1 MVDAL
6 SNNPEET
13 KRSTAGQSVE
23 GQSVEGQAVRWSL
36 YIVQTAQGML
46 YTGISTD
53 VDRRFKAHCDG
64 KGARALRGKGPLQLI
79 WQQTVASQRQALRLE
94 YRIKRLPQKKKWA
107 LCQGQLTL
115 SALIAHWQLAEEKN
129 AGQVGKNLDQV
140 SKCSE
145 SR

>member
-1 MVDAL
+1 MIDAL
-6 SNNPEET
+6 SNNQAET
-13 KRSTAGQSVE
+13 KRSAADQSVE
-23 GQSVEGQAVRWSL
+23 DQPVEGQAVQWSL

-53 VDRRFKAHCDG
+53 VDRRFKAHCEG
-64 KGARALRGKGPLQLI
+64 KGARALRGKGPLRLM
-79 WQQTVASQRQALRLE
+79 WQQGVISHRQALRLE
-94 YRIKRLPQKKKWA
+94 YRIKQLPRQKKWA

-115 SALIAHWQLAEEKN
+115 SALIEHWQLAEEKN
-129 AGQVGKNLDQV
+129 SGQV